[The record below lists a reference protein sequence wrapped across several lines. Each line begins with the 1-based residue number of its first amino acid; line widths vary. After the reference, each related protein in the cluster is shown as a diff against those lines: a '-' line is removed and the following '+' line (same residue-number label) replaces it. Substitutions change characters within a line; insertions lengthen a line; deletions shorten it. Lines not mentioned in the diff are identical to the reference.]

1 MATDN
6 STTETPASTM
16 SGINLDLITN
26 AGTDEKVVEVYR
38 LLKKYKED
46 HDRQEWE
53 RDVYKRCWEVA
64 WGKKDSLWS
73 EEEKAKMHDRGQ
85 IPIAINDVSK
95 GIQGASAVATANKP
109 GINVRPIGNSDL
121 YVAELLKRGFDF
133 VWNQNNGAE
142 VLYDVVKECKTGS
155 LGVIDVKFDES
166 KGKFGKIIFV
176 SDYPLDYYF
185 DKKSRL
191 ASKAD
196 SHIIKAHLITRE
208 YAKENY
214 DVTDEDLDFVT
225 IPVDDDPGISSAGH
239 PGEDEYARMLN
250 AEDKDSEFDQD
261 KGKKADVWE
270 VEAWLIKKEKSYE
283 VKGVHPQTG
292 AAFNFAFDSRQEA
305 QDSIDEL
312 SQFGVDATYK
322 PRVTEVRKQR
332 IIVGKKLICEE
343 TNPYGLDSDGD
354 PVMPKLLIG
363 HDRSYAGFFVGPTY
377 RAIEI
382 SKSRNKRR
390 TQTIYVISKNI
401 DAPIMMTEGC
411 RWVID
416 AKHGDT
422 LMVPKDA
429 PNMPSRLLPGSTSS
443 ELMAM
448 EQRDEVALNDEFDM
462 QEVMKGKL
470 PPGVDSGKLVIAL
483 QDQAGTMS
491 TPFLG
496 VVEAAIEKTAKVIF
510 ALMLRHWPRKMWELL
525 LDPTEDQSWQP
536 EKNKKIDP
544 NGDVIQPDPLEIQAK
559 WLAALEMV
567 CPADASKEPPINLE
581 GLHIKIVAGSTTPTN
596 RMAKRL
602 DAMQMV
608 EAGIYPPEIALDYI
622 DDPNA
627 DKAKALLRQ
636 QKQQQMQMM
645 VARSGNIK
653 GSMPPQ

>member
-1 MATDN
+1 M
-6 STTETPASTM
+6 
-16 SGINLDLITN
+16 
-26 AGTDEKVVEVYR
+26 
-38 LLKKYKED
+38 
-46 HDRQEWE
+46 
-53 RDVYKRCWEVA
+53 
-64 WGKKDSLWS
+64 
-73 EEEKAKMHDRGQ
+73 
-85 IPIAINDVSK
+85 
-95 GIQGASAVATANKP
+95 
-109 GINVRPIGNSDL
+109 
-121 YVAELLKRGFDF
+121 
-133 VWNQNNGAE
+133 
-142 VLYDVVKECKTGS
+142 
-155 LGVIDVKFDES
+155 
-166 KGKFGKIIFV
+166 
-176 SDYPLDYYF
+176 
-185 DKKSRL
+185 
-191 ASKAD
+191 
-196 SHIIKAHLITRE
+196 
-208 YAKENY
+208 
-214 DVTDEDLDFVT
+214 
-225 IPVDDDPGISSAGH
+225 
-239 PGEDEYARMLN
+239 
-250 AEDKDSEFDQD
+250 
-261 KGKKADVWE
+261 
-270 VEAWLIKKEKSYE
+270 
-283 VKGVHPQTG
+283 KGVHPQTG